1 MPKITVKNSAG
12 EVIKTIDAEV
22 GKTLLS
28 QLNGSD
34 IQVPSACHTGMCGAC
49 MCRIESWHEHIVK
62 NFRWE
67 PAFPLDDSEVMTCI
81 ASASETNENITLL
94 TLD

>member
-49 MCRIESWHEHIVK
+49 MCRIES
-62 NFRWE
+62 
-67 PAFPLDDSEVMTCI
+67 
-81 ASASETNENITLL
+81 
-94 TLD
+94 